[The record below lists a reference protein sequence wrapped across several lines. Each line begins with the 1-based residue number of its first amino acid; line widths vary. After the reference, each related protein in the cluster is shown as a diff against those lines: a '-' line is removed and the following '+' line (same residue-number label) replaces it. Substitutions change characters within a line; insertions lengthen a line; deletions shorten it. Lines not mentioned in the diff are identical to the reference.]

1 MSAESLFKE
10 DEDLDTSRDK
20 DKTLLP
26 RFSVALSSLSRLS
39 LAGAEKEC
47 LRKGDPRQ
55 EEI

>member
-47 LRKGDPRQ
+47 DPRQ